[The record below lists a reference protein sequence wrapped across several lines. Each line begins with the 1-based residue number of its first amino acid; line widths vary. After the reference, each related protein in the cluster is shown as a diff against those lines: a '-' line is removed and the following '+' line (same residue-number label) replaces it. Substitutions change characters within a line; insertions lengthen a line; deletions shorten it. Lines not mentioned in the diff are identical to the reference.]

1 MFGPKKYLGQKKF
14 CPKKNNAPKKLGPK
28 RLVKIRS
35 VTTEILL
42 LLRNDTMTYTLP
54 GQM

>member
-14 CPKKNNAPKKLGPK
+14 CRKRIKAPKKLGPK
-28 RLVKIRS
+28 SLAKIMS

-42 LLRNDTMTYTLP
+42 ILTNATMTY
-54 GQM
+54 M